1 MSLSDPTRED
11 HAGNISRW
19 LQTVGLE
26 RLLPLFAEN
35 EIDFEALQL
44 LSDTDLKD
52 LGIALG
58 PRRKILNALANKVGS
73 PKATV
78 SGERRHVVALF
89 CDMVGYT
96 ALSQEVDAED
106 LEAIVRQYEEI
117 CTICVA
123 RYEGYVFQLQGDGII
138 AVFGYPF
145 SHEGEA
151 ERAIRTSLD
160 MVKRIEGVMLPRREP
175 LKVRIGIASGI
186 VVVGTGHD
194 RLTGDCLNLAARLE
208 AAAQPGTILVS
219 EDVRRLA
226 RGWFEYKDLGG
237 LDLKGFAEPIR
248 SFRVVGPSLAQTRFA
263 ALSQISAPAMVGR
276 EAENAALY
284 ATWEGVRQRKM
295 GSAAILSGDP
305 GIGKSRLLNAFASTV
320 KARGAPTISI
330 QCSAFFSNSA

>member
-1 MSLSDPTRED
+1 
-11 HAGNISRW
+11 
-19 LQTVGLE
+19 
-26 RLLPLFAEN
+26 
-35 EIDFEALQL
+35 
-44 LSDTDLKD
+44 
-52 LGIALG
+52 
-58 PRRKILNALANKVGS
+58 
-73 PKATV
+73 
-78 SGERRHVVALF
+78 
-89 CDMVGYT
+89 MVGYT

-160 MVKRIEGVMLPRREP
+160 MIKRIEGVTLPGREP
-175 LKVRIGIASGI
+175 LKVRIGIASGV

-276 EAENAALY
+276 DAENAALF
-284 ATWEGVRQRKM
+284 ATWEDVRQRKL

-330 QCSAFFSNSA
+330 QCSAFFSNSAYHPL